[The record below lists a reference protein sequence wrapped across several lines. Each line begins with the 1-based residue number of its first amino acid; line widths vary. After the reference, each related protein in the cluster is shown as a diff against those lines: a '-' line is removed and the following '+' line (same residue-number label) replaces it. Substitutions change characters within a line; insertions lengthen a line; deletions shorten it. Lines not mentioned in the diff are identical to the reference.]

1 MNIEGGVLLSQSG
14 SSHRSVGGTISQVG
28 KAASNR
34 ACSSYGHPPNARPH
48 PSSGVSL
55 QSHYFI
61 LPTLN
66 ILKTS

>member
-55 QSHYFI
+55 
-61 LPTLN
+61 PTKPLFH
-66 ILKTS
+66 TSQKRNFLI